1 MAYENNHYVPQFIL
15 RQFGDY
21 LNVYNVKDC
30 SLHSGMLT
38 SNIFSERKIYP
49 ADLEKA
55 IGYNLESPFA
65 KLFHEKLMSGKCGEK
80 IILSRKEIMLMKRF
94 FLLETIRV
102 SSMLEITKQE
112 KTISEIYS
120 PLFPSFKEKIISGET
135 ASDRW
140 HRNIKVV
147 VESEDLS
154 HLSEHPLCTLELL
167 KWGYIF
173 NSGYFAIWDCSE
185 SGVDFLIS
193 DIGMT
198 SEVEPS
204 KLTDGYEHT
213 KIDELRKIIKRELNS
228 YKKDVY
234 NSILSAQN
242 LFHENFYMF
251 PLSKNRMIVTVNPFF
266 RLYDRKEKLIKPVGV
281 WPTKITDKRL
291 FEKNESPKVTVIMG
305 KPVYKET
312 DEFRYTIQRVKTEDA
327 EYINM
332 LMLDRI
338 DTYMG
343 YSKWDKI
350 ETSVKRYIDFYNEI
364 NMKPPV
370 NYGPLTEKGN

>member
-1 MAYENNHYVPQFIL
+1 MFFFI
-15 RQFGDY
+15 
-21 LNVYNVKDC
+21 
-30 SLHSGMLT
+30 T
-38 SNIFSERKIYP
+38 SIP
-49 ADLEKA
+49 
-55 IGYNLESPFA
+55 
-65 KLFHEKLMSGKCGEK
+65 
-80 IILSRKEIMLMKRF
+80 
-94 FLLETIRV
+94 
-102 SSMLEITKQE
+102 
-112 KTISEIYS
+112 YS

-140 HRNIKVV
+140 HRNIKVM

-312 DEFRYTIQRVKTEDA
+312 DEFRYTIQRVKAEDA